1 MSSDHWLLGDS
12 AINAIEKIF
21 KNTES
26 VQTTDGWSRLLAASE
41 WGGRPKQTNQ
51 QWQQRMIHFY
61 LQTLVITHLSV
72 FLVCILQV
80 LARLGLTPVSPTKA
94 TVHRVPS
101 AHTSQTSGR
110 SSASRVLPASPP
122 TSGELPAR
130 TSVSV
135 SLVSQRYSSSS
146 SSFSPFSCVLC

>member
-1 MSSDHWLLGDS
+1 
-12 AINAIEKIF
+12 
-21 KNTES
+21 
-26 VQTTDGWSRLLAASE
+26 
-41 WGGRPKQTNQ
+41 
-51 QWQQRMIHFY
+51 MIHFY
-61 LQTLVITHLSV
+61 LQTLVLTHLSV

-135 SLVSQRYSSSS
+135 SSLQQFTNFIIQWNTSLTESTVKNQAEIVLKEGWFFVKGLCARK
-146 SSFSPFSCVLC
+146 CVEKGFRRNKMSRLSLQISLHQL